1 MSVSK
6 DLDRIKQLRGAG
18 LFVLL
23 DPDRHTVDE
32 LAARAAAAESAGA
45 DVILVGSSLLLTA
58 TFDQAVEA
66 IKKATSLAV
75 VIFPGSAVQIS
86 RHADAILFL
95 SLLSGRNSETLIGQ
109 HVKAAPTIHEH
120 GLEAIATGYLLIE
133 SGTLSSIEFMSDTK
147 PIPRKKPDI
156 ALAHVLAAQYLGMQ
170 LIYLEAGSGTDRPV
184 PDEMIRYVSEHLTV
198 PLIVG
203 GGIKDVDTA
212 RAKIEAGADFVVVGN
227 VLESSENTS
236 LLAQLADAVH
246 SVRPPT
252 TSGA

>member
-1 MSVSK
+1 
-6 DLDRIKQLRGAG
+6 
-18 LFVLL
+18 
-23 DPDRHTVDE
+23 
-32 LAARAAAAESAGA
+32 
-45 DVILVGSSLLLTA
+45 
-58 TFDQAVEA
+58 
-66 IKKATSLAV
+66 
-75 VIFPGSAVQIS
+75 
-86 RHADAILFL
+86 
-95 SLLSGRNSETLIGQ
+95 
-109 HVKAAPTIHEH
+109 
-120 GLEAIATGYLLIE
+120 
-133 SGTLSSIEFMSDTK
+133 MSDTK